1 MTDKTKAA
9 ITVANKLTDYA
20 KDSSIQLCN
29 YSKRFSFSKGTKF
42 VADGCCIRAAG
53 TKQCFIIGTFKAYLA

>member
-20 KDSSIQLCN
+20 KISSIQLCN
-29 YSKRFSFSKGTKF
+29 YSKRFLFGKGTKF
-42 VADGCCIRAAG
+42 VADGHCIRAVG